1 MKESHFVRRRFP
13 HFLASLRS
21 NLTNIEINPAMD
33 KGTLFCC
40 LESIKE
46 KSAGFAL
53 KDIII
58 TVPPQAQPWKCDNAA
73 RSRDHADSRTSI
85 IGKKAPRRDEE
96 GNERSKPASPSTC
109 GNARYFFLPWR
120 NTPSF
125 KGVVV
130 SAANSAIRLLRF
142 SGRGQHCDTMPATA
156 RTRAAIIL
164 RINLHLRP
172 VTKSISSKTLL
183 RRN

>member
-1 MKESHFVRRRFP
+1 
-13 HFLASLRS
+13 
-21 NLTNIEINPAMD
+21 MD
-33 KGTLFCC
+33 KGTLLFC

-53 KDIII
+53 KDVIII

-85 IGKKAPRRDEE
+85 IGKAPRRDEE
-96 GNERSKPASPSTC
+96 GNERSKSASPSTC

-125 KGVVV
+125 KGAVV

-142 SGRGQHCDTMPATA
+142 SGRGQHYDTMPATA
-156 RTRAAIIL
+156 SARAAIIL

-172 VTKSISSKTLL
+172 ATKSISSKILL